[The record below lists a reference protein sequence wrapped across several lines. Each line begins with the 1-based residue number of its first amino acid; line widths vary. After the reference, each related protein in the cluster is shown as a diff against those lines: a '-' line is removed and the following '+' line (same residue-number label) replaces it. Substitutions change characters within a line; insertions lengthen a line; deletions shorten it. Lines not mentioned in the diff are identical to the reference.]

1 MKRFLRFVAILIALL
16 AFVALIATVA
26 GMTLQINELSTQV
39 NELVQRV
46 QRLEEANAGRAV
58 PAPAP
63 ESPSM
68 TPTRTP
74 TTPPPAPTSTP
85 TSAPTAS
92 GPTPTPTV
100 TNTPGPSPTSAP
112 TRTSTATSA
121 PTATPTPR
129 PTTAPTATR
138 TPRPTRTATSA
149 PTATHTPEPD
159 PYFTVNTGLVNVR
172 TGPGNTY
179 PIIGTVAQRER
190 FDISARN
197 PANSLRATWLQ
208 FCCVNEQSGWVYAPL
223 LIVSHEL
230 SAIPIATD
238 IPAVPTATPVPPTAT
253 PVPPTATN
261 TPIPP
266 TAAPVP
272 PTATA
277 SSSGGSSGGNLGG
290 IRIVSENRCSHY
302 NADDYSYPQSVEP
315 QIIAQQGGRIYSP
328 YTGSYFA
335 NRGETDIEHVVA
347 RSEAHDSGLCAADN
361 NTRRTFARDLLNL
374 TLASPS
380 VNRHQKV
387 DKDVAQWLPALNRCW
402 YVNQVVMVKRK
413 YNLSMDRAEA
423 TAAERVLAGCS
434 STAMQ
439 FTEPGSAPA
448 PPPTATPPPAS
459 GAGGNCDSNPLGCYD
474 DNGNGRITCAEA
486 RRHGI
491 APVPRSHPAYQYM
504 RDGDSDGVVCE

>member
-39 NELVQRV
+39 DELAQRL
-46 QRLEEANAGRAV
+46 QRLEEANPGRAV

-74 TTPPPAPTSTP
+74 TTPPAPAPTSTP
-85 TSAPTAS
+85 TRTPTAS

-121 PTATPTPR
+121 PTATPTPG
-129 PTTAPTATR
+129 PTTPPTTTR

-172 TGPGNTY
+172 TGPANTY

-190 FDISARN
+190 FDIIARN
-197 PANSLRATWLQ
+197 PANSLSATWLQ

-230 SAIPIATD
+230 SAIPVATD

-253 PVPPTATN
+253 N
-261 TPIPP
+261 TPIR
-266 TAAPVP
+266 

-277 SSSGGSSGGNLGG
+277 SSSGGGSGGNLGG
-290 IRIVSENRCSHY
+290 ITIVSENRCSHY
-302 NADDYSYPQSVEP
+302 DADDYSYPQSVEP

-328 YTGSYFA
+328 YTGRYFA
-335 NRGETDIEHVVA
+335 NRGETDIEHIVA

-361 NTRRTFARDLLNL
+361 NTRRAFARDLLNL

-387 DKDVAQWLPALNRCW
+387 DKDVAQWLPALNPCW

-413 YNLSMDRAEA
+413 YNLTMDRAEA

-448 PPPTATPPPAS
+448 PTATPPPPS

>member
-1 MKRFLRFVAILIALL
+1 MKRFLRFVAILIVLL
-16 AFVALIATVA
+16 AFVALLVA
-26 GMTLQINELSTQV
+26 VAAMTLQINELSTQV
-39 NELVQRV
+39 DELAQRL
-46 QRLEEANAGRAV
+46 QRLEEANTGRAV
-58 PAPAP
+58 PAPEP
-63 ESPSM
+63 PSM
-68 TPTRTP
+68 TPTPTP

-85 TSAPTAS
+85 TRTPTAS
-92 GPTPTPTV
+92 GPTPTPTI

-121 PTATPTPR
+121 PTATPSPR

-159 PYFTVNTGLVNVR
+159 PYFIVNTGLVNVR

-238 IPAVPTATPVPPTAT
+238 IPAVPTATAT

-277 SSSGGSSGGNLGG
+277 SSSGGSSGGGNLGG
-290 IRIVSENRCSHY
+290 ITIVSENRCSHY

-328 YTGSYFA
+328 YTGRYFA

-361 NTRRTFARDLLNL
+361 NTRRAFARDLLNL

-380 VNRHQKV
+380 VNRYQKV

-423 TAAERVLAGCS
+423 TAAQRVLASCS

-439 FTEPGSAPA
+439 FTDPGSAPA

-504 RDGDSDGVVCE
+504 RDGDNDGVVCE

>member
-16 AFVALIATVA
+16 AFVALLATVA
-26 GMTLQINELSTQV
+26 GMALQINELSTQI
-39 NELVQRV
+39 NELAQRV

-58 PAPAP
+58 PAPASQ
-63 ESPSM
+63 SPSM

-85 TSAPTAS
+85 TAS
-92 GPTPTPTV
+92 GPTPTPTL

-112 TRTSTATSA
+112 TRTSTATSV

-179 PIIGTVAQRER
+179 PIIGTVAQGER

-238 IPAVPTATPVPPTAT
+238 IPAVPTSTAT

-277 SSSGGSSGGNLGG
+277 SSSGGSSGAGNLGG

-328 YTGSYFA
+328 YTGRYFA
-335 NRGETDIEHVVA
+335 NRGETDIEHIVA

-361 NTRRTFARDLLNL
+361 NTRRAFARDLLNL

-387 DKDVAQWLPALNRCW
+387 DKDVAQWLPALNPCW

-413 YNLSMDRAEA
+413 YNLTMDRAEA